1 MGLFDYIAERNMP
14 KKRRNS
20 GRNKKNAGRKKRVSC
35 ALSGKLVPKDKA
47 VKRYMVRN
55 IVASSMVR
63 DLQEASVYDEYVIPK
78 LYYKMYYCIGAAIH
92 RRIVR
97 ARNKKDRKG
106 RTPPPRRRMD
116 DKGNKRK

>member
-1 MGLFDYIAERNMP
+1 MG
-14 KKRRNS
+14 

-78 LYYKMYYCIGAAIH
+78 LYYKMYYCIGGH
-92 RRIVR
+92 PPPHR
-97 ARNKKDRKG
+97 ARSQQEG
-106 RTPPPRRRMD
+106 PQGLYPPPSPPHGRWQEED
-116 DKGNKRK
+116 LQLNCAA